1 MSKISGKYIGKS
13 LNSKSSQKLL
23 DHAKQS
29 ATDALEATL
38 KTVNRKTPDAIDN
51 FIGNKIPDRI
61 MKVSR
66 SSPQNN
72 SETITNEHDK
82 EIPTERYIAPEERW
96 KTIDYLRLI

>member
-1 MSKISGKYIGKS
+1 
-13 LNSKSSQKLL
+13 
-23 DHAKQS
+23 
-29 ATDALEATL
+29 
-38 KTVNRKTPDAIDN
+38 
-51 FIGNKIPDRI
+51 

-82 EIPTERYIAPEERW
+82 EIPTERYIAPEERR